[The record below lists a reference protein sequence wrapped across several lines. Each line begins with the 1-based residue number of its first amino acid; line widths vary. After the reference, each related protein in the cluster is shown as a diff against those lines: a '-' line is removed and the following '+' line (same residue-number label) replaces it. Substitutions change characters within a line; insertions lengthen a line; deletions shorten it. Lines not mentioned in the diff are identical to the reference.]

1 MALESGTRVGIY
13 EVTGKLGEG
22 GMGQVYRA
30 HDTSLD
36 RDVALKVLPE
46 SFLADPDR
54 LARFQRVAKLLASL
68 NHPYIFDIF

>member
-1 MALESGTRVGIY
+1 MALESGSRVGIY

-30 HDTSLD
+30 HDSSLD

-46 SFLADPDR
+46 TFLADPD
-54 LARFQRVAKLLASL
+54 
-68 NHPYIFDIF
+68 